1 MTTPQPL
8 SNLQQ
13 ELLKIYSSNVE
24 EQDLLNIKKYL
35 ARYFAD
41 KAIADSNQ
49 LWEGKNYH
57 FETMKQWL
65 HEDSVRYEL

>member
-1 MTTPQPL
+1 MTTTQPL

-13 ELLKIYSSNVE
+13 ELLKIYSSNIE

-41 KAIADSNQ
+41 KAIANSSQ
-49 LWEGKNYH
+49 LWEDKNYH

-65 HEDSVRYEL
+65 NEDSVRYEL